1 MLVSHHMTKEPITV
15 EPDDLLSQAAHK
27 MKAGGFRRLPV
38 VSDGKLVGIVT
49 ERDLREH
56 RGQLEHTK
64 INGVMT
70 ENLFTVSPEITLE
83 EAAQVMLEQQIG
95 GLPVIH
101 EGRLIGIIT
110 ASDVM
115 RAFLDVMGASHGGS
129 TRIDFVLEGEEHG
142 FNEASRVVAR
152 EHGEVLGVGTYRDKL
167 GNNPICYLRLISE
180 NADKIAKALRASG
193 FDVLG
198 VHRIGG
204 APK

>member
-1 MLVSHHMTKEPITV
+1 MVERELECLLVLKEEKLAGLVSRRDLLRNRPSNDRRGRSAKAKVKEATMLVRHHMTKEPITV
-15 EPDDLLSQAAHK
+15 ELDDLLSQAAHK

-83 EAAQVMLEQQIG
+83 EAAQIMLEQQIG

-110 ASDVM
+110 RQRRDAS
-115 RAFLDVMGASHGGS
+115 LS
-129 TRIDFVLEGEEHG
+129 
-142 FNEASRVVAR
+142 
-152 EHGEVLGVGTYRDKL
+152 
-167 GNNPICYLRLISE
+167 
-180 NADKIAKALRASG
+180 
-193 FDVLG
+193 
-198 VHRIGG
+198 
-204 APK
+204 